1 MKEVTE
7 KLALFFVLGAVL
19 INFPVLAIF
28 DRATMIGGVPLLY
41 LYVFGVWVIGIVA
54 VLLLARKPWDEGA

>member
-7 KLALFFVLGAVL
+7 KLVLFFVLGAVL